1 MGEALVSLLD
11 GKGIPTVVE
20 PAGILPPRSS
30 MNAVDAGQIGKNIR
44 ENPLYPRY
52 AKAEDRKSA
61 YEALMKER
69 QEAEE
74 KAEKLA
80 KQEEKE
86 KEKAERKKTTT
97 KKTTSSR
104 KKTSALDK
112 AVTSAANTIGREL
125 GKSLIR
131 GLLGSLK
138 R

>member
-1 MGEALVSLLD
+1 MVQLKDFKYECSGLD
-11 GKGIPTVVE
+11 
-20 PAGILPPRSS
+20 
-30 MNAVDAGQIGKNIR
+30 D
-44 ENPLYPRY
+44 
-52 AKAEDRKSA
+52 AKA
-61 YEALMKER
+61 
-69 QEAEE
+69 AENI
-74 KAEKLA
+74 KLYGYNNET

-97 KKTTSSR
+97 KKPTSSR